1 MCHDI
6 EHHIIGGLHRIGTD
20 RGEVVDTLI
29 HIIIHDTLGRSYA
42 LTLHGKKSRKQGGAH
57 TR

>member
-6 EHHIIGGLHRIGTD
+6 KHHIIGGLHRIGTD
-20 RGEVVDTLI
+20 RGKVVDTLI

-42 LTLHGKKSRKQGGAH
+42 LTLHGKKSRKQGGTH
-57 TR
+57 T